1 MSIRQWV
8 RTVAGLAALLALGA
22 CASGGS
28 ASGRS
33 AGGSSAGVV
42 PVTDLKA
49 VAGRWAGLMDLPG
62 NQNDDQYLEVTVR
75 ENGTY
80 EAKSALQIGL
90 MDAKGTVAV
99 SNGRLILQGDR
110 GSKGTATLVSKEGTP
125 TLMVDMTAPNQSR
138 TTARL
143 RPKQ

>member
-1 MSIRQWV
+1 MSMRQWV

>member
-62 NQNDDQYLEVTVR
+62 NQKDEQYLEVTVR

>member
-1 MSIRQWV
+1 MSRRQWV